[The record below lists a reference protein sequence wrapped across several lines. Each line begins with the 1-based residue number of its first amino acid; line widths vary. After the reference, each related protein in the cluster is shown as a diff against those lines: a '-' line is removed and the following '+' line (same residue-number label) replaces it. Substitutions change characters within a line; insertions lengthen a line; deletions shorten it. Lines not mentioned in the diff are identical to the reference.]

1 MDKFYAKL
9 MIGILILASLSFI
22 PQDVDAACAGAGI
35 NFATPNATITN
46 MEDTFNITARHSIS
60 AGFDNATFYYQNTSV
75 GVSSSTTWITI
86 GNATNNSQGY
96 ATINFA
102 TGSLADGNYTLNV
115 SFGNATKS
123 DSCWDSKIL
132 SGLFIENT
140 VPGTTYET
148 TNPADGAR
156 TTSQS
161 QSFKLD
167 ADLSRQTCILYF
179 GITPTSIIN
188 TTTVTP
194 ATNGTCILDFSN
206 LPQSA
211 YEYKWGSSD
220 GLNWTNTSVRTLNG
234 LAKGSV
240 IPQYQAQ
247 QDQKTQQTQTFFVI
261 AAIIA
266 AIWYFTKKK

>member
-1 MDKFYAKL
+1 MNKFYAKL

-60 AGFDNATFYYQNTSV
+60 AGF
-75 GVSSSTTWITI
+75 
-86 GNATNNSQGY
+86 
-96 ATINFA
+96 
-102 TGSLADGNYTLNV
+102 
-115 SFGNATKS
+115 GNATKS
-123 DSCWDSKIL
+123 GSCWDSKIL

-188 TTTVTP
+188 TTTITP

-261 AAIIA
+261 AAIIV

>member
-1 MDKFYAKL
+1 MNKFYAKL

-75 GVSSSTTWITI
+75 GVSSSTTWVSI

-123 DSCWDSKIL
+123 GSCWDSKIL

-156 TTSQS
+156 TTS
-161 QSFKLD
+161 
-167 ADLSRQTCILYF
+167 
-179 GITPTSIIN
+179 IIN

-211 YEYKWGSSD
+211 YDYKWGSSD

-261 AAIIA
+261 AAIIV